1 MLLKYMYVYDYK
13 VSPKSMISLAG
24 YIKRRETVAQ
34 TPKVAFIDAYWNVFA
49 VLRMRAR
56 CVREALSNSF
66 PLASSSLSDAERP
79 HRDAAGRIYVRNHY
93 STAELRRCINSML
106 NNSPQPFTLFILV
119 PVPTAV
125 DRQSLLL
132 DVLIATVTSEMSN
145 LTLVFHV
152 VCFAI
157 QCVVYQL
164 YS

>member
-1 MLLKYMYVYDYK
+1 
-13 VSPKSMISLAG
+13 
-24 YIKRRETVAQ
+24 
-34 TPKVAFIDAYWNVFA
+34 
-49 VLRMRAR
+49 MRAR

-79 HRDAAGRIYVRNHY
+79 HRDATGRIYVRNHY

-132 DVLIATVTSEMSN
+132 DVLIATVTFEMSVTSLLFFMLFVLQYNASFISYILERFGTTPLPNN
-145 LTLVFHV
+145 LHLRATT
-152 VCFAI
+152 
-157 QCVVYQL
+157 
-164 YS
+164 SR